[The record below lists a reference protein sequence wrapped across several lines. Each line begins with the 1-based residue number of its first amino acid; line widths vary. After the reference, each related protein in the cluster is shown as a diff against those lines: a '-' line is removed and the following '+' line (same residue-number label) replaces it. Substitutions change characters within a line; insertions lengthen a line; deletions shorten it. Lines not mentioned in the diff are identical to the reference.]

1 MSLNM
6 RQSAGF
12 WKRTPA
18 HTPSVVAA
26 SFGDDGSSSS
36 GSMRDEADSAFDIP
50 RSLSTAMPAT
60 AAAAA
65 TEKTKKTLL
74 ETQTAAAEQQ
84 THSSPADQADRTE
97 EQPSAATA
105 DPTETKFAHVL
116 SSANTDL
123 GQLRKLSWKGIPAS
137 HRATAWR
144 ILMGYAP
151 LSLARR
157 QPTLQRKRK
166 EYMDL
171 RDQTF
176 SRGTSALD
184 AKLWHQITIDVPRT
198 APDLP
203 LFRNALVQRS
213 LERLLYCWAARHPAS
228 GYVQGI
234 NDLAT
239 PFYHVFLAEHP
250 RDALD
255 SVLDDVEADGF
266 WCLTRLLDSIH
277 DNYTHAQ
284 PGIQRALVKMRSLV
298 ARIDGRLA
306 DHLAGEG
313 VEFLQFAF
321 RWVNCLLV
329 REVTLDCC
337 VRMWDT
343 YLAEEDQGFARFH
356 IYVCAALLLK
366 WSKQLMLMDFAQ
378 IMVFLQRP
386 PSLMWDHKDVEVLL
400 AEAYMYKCLYD
411 ESPSHYAGDRP

>member
-26 SFGDDGSSSS
+26 AFTGGGSDTPDD
-36 GSMRDEADSAFDIP
+36 ADSAFDIP
-50 RSLSTAMPAT
+50 RSLS
-60 AAAAA
+60 AAAP
-65 TEKTKKTLL
+65 
-74 ETQTAAAEQQ
+74 AAAILPETKPEVSQAAASESQ
-84 THSSPADQADRTE
+84 SEQADIPAER
-97 EQPSAATA
+97 PHADPA
-105 DPTETKFAHVL
+105 DPTETKFAQTL
-116 SSANTDL
+116 SSPHTDL
-123 GQLRKLSWKGIPAS
+123 TQLRKLSWKGIPPA
-137 HRATAWR
+137 HRATTWR
-144 ILMGYAP
+144 ILLGYAP
-151 LSLARR
+151 LSLTRR
-157 QPTLQRKRK
+157 PPTLQRKRK
-166 EYMDL
+166 EYFDL

-176 SRGTSALD
+176 ARGTAALD

-203 LFRNALVQRS
+203 MFRLPLVQRS

-250 RDALD
+250 ANALQDVVDDA
-255 SVLDDVEADGF
+255 EADGF

-298 ARIDGRLA
+298 ARIDSRLA
-306 DHLAGEG
+306 EHLAAEG

-321 RWVNCLLV
+321 RWINCLLV
-329 REVTLDCC
+329 REVSLQCC

-366 WSKQLMLMDFAQ
+366 WSKQLREMDFAQ
-378 IMVFLQRP
+378 IMMFLQRP
-386 PSLMWDHKDVEVLL
+386 PSLAWENKDVEVLL

-411 ESPSHYAGDRP
+411 ESPSHYAASDRP

>member
-1 MSLNM
+1 HIDRESEQHNTD
-6 RQSAGF
+6 A
-12 WKRTPA
+12 
-18 HTPSVVAA
+18 
-26 SFGDDGSSSS
+26 
-36 GSMRDEADSAFDIP
+36 
-50 RSLSTAMPAT
+50 STATYPAN
-60 AAAAA
+60 
-65 TEKTKKTLL
+65 
-74 ETQTAAAEQQ
+74 
-84 THSSPADQADRTE
+84 
-97 EQPSAATA
+97 
-105 DPTETKFAHVL
+105 DPTEQKFSQLLTA
-116 SSANTDL
+116 SQTDL
-123 GQLRKLSWKGIPAS
+123 AHLRKLSWKGIPPS

-157 QPTLQRKRK
+157 QPTLERKRK
-166 EYMDL
+166 EYLDL

-176 SRGTSALD
+176 ARGTSALD
-184 AKLWHQITIDVPRT
+184 AKLWHQIKIDVPRT
-198 APDLP
+198 APDLSM
-203 LFRNALVQRS
+203 FRQAAVQRS

-239 PFYHVFLAEHP
+239 PFYHVFLAEHQRP
-250 RDALD
+250 LEE
-255 SVLDDVEADGF
+255 VMDDVEADSF

-298 ARIDGRLA
+298 ARIDARLA
-306 DHLAGEG
+306 DHLAAEG

-321 RWVNCLLV
+321 RWINCLLV

-343 YLAEEDQGFARFH
+343 YLAEEDHGFARFH

-366 WSKQLMLMDFAQ
+366 WSAELLKMDFAE
-378 IMVFLQRP
+378 IMMFLQRP
-386 PSLMWDHKDVEVLL
+386 PSLMWSYEEIEVLL